1 MTDVWA
7 PVSMLDI
14 VMRASGPSGIML
26 ERGAPG
32 FLVVGGR
39 LKRGVSVAQAA
50 SEIEAIARGI
60 ERDHPDLPGGR
71 RLRLSKSS
79 PIPEQARLPVGAF
92 LALLMVVVSVVL
104 VIACAN
110 VAGVLMAR
118 ATARRR
124 EIAVRLAIGAGR
136 ARLVR
141 QLLTETLLLFALGS
155 GAGLLLAR
163 ITTSLIVG
171 LMPAVPLPI
180 NVALP
185 LDRRA
190 LAFTTGLSLVAAV
203 LSGLAPALHAS
214 RADVVAVL
222 KNDAQGLSER
232 TRLPSAFVVAQVAF
246 SILLVVAAGLLV
258 RALGRASAI
267 DPGFDPH
274 GVELTE
280 LDLSLA
286 GYTESS
292 GRAFV
297 RDALDRVQQ
306 IPDVKGASAAALLPM
321 GGGMRGAM
329 TLGGLTVPGLPLPE
343 GEASLPAFWNV
354 VEPRYFATLGIPLLA
369 GRDFSAADTASAPL
383 AAIVGEATARRLWPD
398 RAVQDAVGQIVLVQF
413 FHDLRSRRRGGSMN
427 DRPAT
432 NLVVVGIARD
442 VKYTGLR
449 QDKAPLFVY
458 VPFEQQYTRE
468 ITIVVR
474 SAHGQR
480 TAAASVCRS
489 A

>member
-1 MTDVWA
+1 FWVRRFARDPSAVGGTVQLNGHPITIVGVAPEGFHGTNIAMTDVWA

-141 QLLTETLLLFALGS
+141 QLLTETLLLSALGS

-171 LMPAVPLPI
+171 
-180 NVALP
+180 
-185 LDRRA
+185 
-190 LAFTTGLSLVAAV
+190 
-203 LSGLAPALHAS
+203 
-214 RADVVAVL
+214 
-222 KNDAQGLSER
+222 
-232 TRLPSAFVVAQVAF
+232 
-246 SILLVVAAGLLV
+246 
-258 RALGRASAI
+258 
-267 DPGFDPH
+267 
-274 GVELTE
+274 
-280 LDLSLA
+280 
-286 GYTESS
+286 
-292 GRAFV
+292 
-297 RDALDRVQQ
+297 
-306 IPDVKGASAAALLPM
+306 
-321 GGGMRGAM
+321 
-329 TLGGLTVPGLPLPE
+329 
-343 GEASLPAFWNV
+343 
-354 VEPRYFATLGIPLLA
+354 
-369 GRDFSAADTASAPL
+369 
-383 AAIVGEATARRLWPD
+383 
-398 RAVQDAVGQIVLVQF
+398 
-413 FHDLRSRRRGGSMN
+413 
-427 DRPAT
+427 
-432 NLVVVGIARD
+432 
-442 VKYTGLR
+442 
-449 QDKAPLFVY
+449 
-458 VPFEQQYTRE
+458 
-468 ITIVVR
+468 
-474 SAHGQR
+474 
-480 TAAASVCRS
+480 
-489 A
+489 